1 MSARGIETWAFFE
14 YPIQIIDMVIH
25 LCDWWAVNLEILEG
39 SLRFCQA
46 QDCEKHNQGHMM
58 QT

>member
-14 YPIQIIDMVIH
+14 YPFQIIDMVIH
-25 LCDWWAVNLEILEG
+25 LCDWWAVDLEILEE

-46 QDCEKHNQGHMM
+46 
-58 QT
+58 